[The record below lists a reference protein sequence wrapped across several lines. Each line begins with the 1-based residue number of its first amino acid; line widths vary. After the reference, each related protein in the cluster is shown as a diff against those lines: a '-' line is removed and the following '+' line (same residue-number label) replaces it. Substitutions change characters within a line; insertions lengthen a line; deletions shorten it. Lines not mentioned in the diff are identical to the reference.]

1 MENKQFRIEVSSS
14 GNLTNLLLKDDI
26 NKMNWVMDPSYLS
39 QSGYDEED
47 KLFGDFSIKIDGKLL
62 NSIDGIPSI
71 TKNDAQATVIYVFEQ
86 IEVIMKYDLTKSED
100 RFVWN
105 ITLKNRTANELNI
118 TDFAIWSSFSYVMYR
133 INDLNLQTNHSA
145 AVFPSISKSY
155 TKLACVR
162 RSNEAP
168 HIGMY
173 QTKGQTLSVG
183 TYCAYNNLFFESVS
197 PSLDGL
203 LFHQLILA
211 GGYPEGFENAD
222 WLYEK
227 EGFILSGLS
236 EKEWEYSL
244 EPFKDQ
250 SDFYLISQKNY
261 DHPIFDFEPLAI
273 ADQNYEFAFELL
285 EVQDLTDAYVEYLD
299 EAGER
304 RRKNIFAEIKNEKN
318 KYQANLLFTIPG
330 EHKITIEIDNQYFD
344 SVILNVMEPI
354 KNMIENRSHYISEV
368 LFNGE
373 NSEIPYSYSP
383 ISNQGESLGKLSLV
397 LKNNLLGTTNA
408 KEVQKVEASCV
419 YYIRQKWFQNGD
431 FTKPNKLYGDFYR
444 CMDFEYIGHAFYLL
458 SQFEEN
464 ILHLHHPDTYL
475 SWAADVFSLRVNP
488 DLHDNPRGKEEAEM
502 LGVFF
507 LYIDDLMEELK
518 SRGLTEKYKEISSLW
533 TEIARKVSN
542 DSKTYKAAVT
552 EHFFD
557 NAGFGPATGA
567 LASTHHFEAAKKYGE
582 LVLANMGFS
591 NDFRAQSPDRWWEA
605 LSYMIHSLWGGITAA
620 ACLKAYEELHDSRY
634 LKAAYRAT
642 IGILYCYDTN
652 AKATDSKL
660 STGEAASTYSIA
672 GPHFNRPDLSR
683 NRFGQ
688 STFYRDG
695 GIFTRLFT
703 KEEETADWDMGEELV
718 AYLDG
723 FGKKTFLYEENGTVS
738 VVNGS
743 IERTEEGLL
752 ITSYAP
758 YPTEYHLYDRN
769 LHFVSENGETIPQ
782 VLLVDG
788 EFKLK
793 KEELL
798 TRE

>member
-1 MENKQFRIEVSSS
+1 MENKQFRFEISPS
-14 GNLTNLLLKDDI
+14 GNLTNLILKEDTHQ
-26 NKMNWVMDPSYLS
+26 MNWVMDSTYLID
-39 QSGYDEED
+39 SGYEEND
-47 KLFGDFSIKIDGKLL
+47 KLFGNFSLKIDGKIV
-62 NSIDGIPSI
+62 NSEDMLPTISQDDG
-71 TKNDAQATVIYVFEQ
+71 TATVTFAFEQ
-86 IEVIMKYDLTKSED
+86 IKVIMKYDLTQSED

-105 ITLKNRTANELNI
+105 IKLINCTANEVKV

-133 INDLNLQTNHSA
+133 INDLNLQTNHST
-145 AVFPSISKSY
+145 AVFPSISDHYS
-155 TKLACVR
+155 KLACVR

-168 HIGMY
+168 HLGLY

-183 TYCAYNNLFFESVS
+183 TYCSYNNLFFESVS

-211 GGYPEGFENAD
+211 GGYPEKFENAD

-227 EGFILSGLS
+227 KGLILPGLTV
-236 EKEWEYSL
+236 KEWEYSF
-244 EPFKDQ
+244 EPFTNQ
-250 SDFYLISQKNY
+250 NDFYQIANKNY
-261 DHPIFDFEPLAI
+261 GHPIFHFEPLAI
-273 ADQNYEFAFELL
+273 EDQPYDFTFELPKDR
-285 EVQDLTDAYVEYLD
+285 QLTGAYIEYLD
-299 EAGER
+299 AAGD
-304 RRKNIFAEIKNEKN
+304 RKRENIFAKINRNEN
-318 KYQANLLFTIPG
+318 KYYANLIFTTPG
-330 EHKITIEIDNQYFD
+330 EHKIIIELGGQFYD

-354 KNMIENRSHYISEV
+354 KNIIVNRSHYISEV

-397 LKNNLLGTTNA
+397 LKSNLLGQA
-408 KEVQKVEASCV
+408 RVEEVQKVEASCV
-419 YYIRQKWFQNGD
+419 HYIRQKWFQNGD
-431 FTKPNKLYGDFYR
+431 FTKPTYLYGDFYR
-444 CMDFEYIGHAFYLL
+444 CMDFEYIAHVFYLL
-458 SQFEEN
+458 SQFDED
-464 ILHLHHPDTYL
+464 ILQLHHPDTYL
-475 SWAADVFSLRVNP
+475 SWAAEVFSLRVNP

-507 LYIDDLMEELK
+507 LYIDELMEELK
-518 SRGLTEKYKEISSLW
+518 IRGLTEKYEEISSLW
-533 TEIARKVSN
+533 LKIANKVSN
-542 DSKTYKAAVT
+542 DSQTYKAAVT
-552 EHFFD
+552 EHFYD

-567 LASTHHFEAAKKYGE
+567 LASTHHVDAAKIYGE
-582 LVLANMGFS
+582 LVLANIGFS

-605 LSYMIHSLWGGITAA
+605 LSYMIHSLWGGVTAA
-620 ACLKAYEELHDSRY
+620 ACLKAYEEIRDSRY

-652 AKATDSKL
+652 AKATDTKL
-660 STGEAASTYSIA
+660 ATGEAASTYSIA
-672 GPHFNRPDLSR
+672 GPHINRPDLSR

-688 STFYRDG
+688 STFFKDG

-723 FGKKTFLYEENGTVS
+723 FGKKTFLYEESGKVCI
-738 VVNGS
+738 VNGS
-743 IERTEEGLL
+743 IEETDEGLL

-758 YPTEYHLYDRN
+758 YPTEYHFYDKN
-769 LHFVSENGETIPQ
+769 LHFLSKNGESIPQ

-788 EFKLK
+788 EFKIK
-793 KEELL
+793 KELL

>member
-1 MENKQFRIEVSSS
+1 MENKQFKLQISPS
-14 GNLTNLLLKDDI
+14 GNLTNLALKEDTHQ
-26 NKMNWVMDPSYLS
+26 MNWVMDSSYLDD
-39 QSGYDEED
+39 SGYNEKD
-47 KLFGDFSIKIDGKLL
+47 KLFGNFSLKIDGKILT
-62 NSIDGIPSI
+62 SVDMYPTISEE
-71 TKNDAQATVIYVFEQ
+71 DAQATVTYIFEK
-86 IEVIMKYDLTKSED
+86 IEVIMKYDLSQSED

-105 ITLKNRTANELNI
+105 ITLKNLTAKGLNI

-133 INDLNLQTNHSA
+133 NNDLNLQTNHSA
-145 AVFPSISKSY
+145 AVFPSISNDYSKF
-155 TKLACVR
+155 ACVR

-168 HIGMY
+168 HLGMY
-173 QTKGQTLSVG
+173 QTKGKTLSVG

-197 PSLDGL
+197 PSLDGI

-211 GGYPEGFENAD
+211 GGYPEKFQNAD

-227 EGFILSGLS
+227 KGFTLLGLS
-236 EKEWEYSL
+236 EKEWEYTL
-244 EPFKDQ
+244 EPFENQ
-250 SDFYLISQKNY
+250 NDFYHIGQKNNG
-261 DHPIFDFEPLAI
+261 HPIFDFEPLAI
-273 ADQNYEFAFELL
+273 IDQNYDFAFELP
-285 EVQDLTDAYVEYLD
+285 EDKHLTDAYIEYLD
-299 EAGER
+299 KSGER
-304 RRKNIFAEIKNEKN
+304 KRENIFAKINNEKN
-318 KYQANLLFTIPG
+318 KHYANLLFTTPG
-330 EHKITIEIDNQYFD
+330 EHKITIEVDGQSYD

-354 KNMIENRSHYISEV
+354 KKTIVNRSHYISDV

-397 LKNNLLGTTNA
+397 LKNNLLGKTNV

-419 YYIRQKWFQNGD
+419 YYIRQKWFKNGD
-431 FTKPNKLYGDFYR
+431 FTKPNLLYGDFYR
-444 CMDFEYIGHAFYLL
+444 CMDFEYIAHVFYIL
-458 SQFEEN
+458 SQFDKD
-464 ILHLHHPDTYL
+464 ILQLHHPDTYL

-488 DLHDNPRGKEEAEM
+488 DLHDNPRGKEEAQM

-507 LYIDDLMEELK
+507 LFIDELMEELK
-518 SRGLTEKYKEISSLW
+518 NRGLTEKYDEIRSLW
-533 TEIARKVSN
+533 LKIAQNVSN
-542 DSKTYKAAVT
+542 ESKTYKAAVT

-567 LASTHHFEAAKKYGE
+567 LASTHHIDAAKKYGE
-582 LVLANMGFS
+582 LVLANIGFS

-605 LSYMIHSLWGGITAA
+605 LSYMIHSLWGGVTAA

-652 AKATDSKL
+652 AKATDTKL
-660 STGEAASTYSIA
+660 TTGEAASTYSIA
-672 GPHFNRPDLSR
+672 GPHINRPDLSR

-688 STFYRDG
+688 STFFRDG

-723 FGKKTFLYEENGTVS
+723 FGKKTFLYEESGIVSIVNGT
-738 VVNGS
+738 
-743 IERTEEGLL
+743 IEETNEGLL

-758 YPTEYHLYDRN
+758 YPTEYHFYDRN
-769 LHFVSENGETIPQ
+769 LHFISKNGESIPQ
-782 VLLVDG
+782 LLLVDG
-788 EFKLK
+788 EFKIK
-793 KEELL
+793 KELL

>member
-1 MENKQFRIEVSSS
+1 LENKQFIVEISPS
-14 GNLTNLLLKDDI
+14 GNLTNLILKEDTHQ
-26 NKMNWVMDPSYLS
+26 MNWVMNSLYLDD
-39 QSGYDEED
+39 SGYEEKD
-47 KLFGDFSIKIDGKLL
+47 KLFGNFSLKIDGKIISSADVFPTILQ
-62 NSIDGIPSI
+62 DEG
-71 TKNDAQATVIYVFEQ
+71 KVVVIYTFEQ
-86 IEVIMKYDLTKSED
+86 IEVSMKYDLTQSKD

-105 ITLKNRTANELNI
+105 ITLKNRTANELNF

-145 AVFPSISKSY
+145 AVFPSISNDYS
-155 TKLACVR
+155 KLACVR
-162 RSNEAP
+162 RSNVAP
-168 HIGMY
+168 HLGMY

-211 GGYPEGFENAD
+211 GGYPEKFENAD
-222 WLYEK
+222 WLFEK
-227 EGFILSGLS
+227 KGFILPGLD

-244 EPFKDQ
+244 EPFKNQ
-250 SDFYLISQKNY
+250 TDFYQIGQKNY
-261 DHPIFDFEPLAI
+261 GHPIFYFEPLAI
-273 ADQNYEFAFELL
+273 ADQNYDFAFDLPK
-285 EVQDLTDAYVEYLD
+285 DKHLTDAYIEYLD
-299 EAGER
+299 ATGER
-304 RRKNIFAEIKNEKN
+304 KKDNIFAEIYNEKN
-318 KYQANLLFTIPG
+318 KYRASLIFTTPG
-330 EHKITIEIDNQYFD
+330 EHKITIEVDHQKND

-354 KNMIENRSHYISEV
+354 KKTIENRSRYISDV

-397 LKNNLLGTTNA
+397 LKNNLLGTTNV

-431 FTKPNKLYGDFYR
+431 FTKPNKVYGDFYR
-444 CMDFEYIGHAFYLL
+444 CMDFEYIAHVFYLL

-464 ILHLHHPDTYL
+464 ILQLHHRDTYL

-488 DLHDNPRGKEEAEM
+488 DLHDNHRGKEEAGM

-507 LYIDDLMEELK
+507 LYIDELMEELK
-518 SRGLTEKYKEISSLW
+518 SRGLTEKYVEISSLW
-533 TEIARKVSN
+533 LKIAQNVAIN
-542 DSKTYKAAVT
+542 SKTYKAAVT
-552 EHFFD
+552 EHFYD

-567 LASTHHFEAAKKYGE
+567 LASTQHFDAAKKYGE
-582 LVLANMGFS
+582 LVLANIGFS

-605 LSYMIHSLWGGITAA
+605 LSYMIHSLWGGVTAA

-652 AKATDSKL
+652 AKATDTKL
-660 STGEAASTYSIA
+660 TTGEAASTYSIA
-672 GPHFNRPDLSR
+672 GPHINRPDLSR

-688 STFYRDG
+688 STFFRDG

-723 FGKKTFLYEENGTVS
+723 FGKKTFLFEENGTVS
-738 VVNGS
+738 VVNGT
-743 IERTEEGLL
+743 IEKTDEGLL

-758 YPTEYHLYDRN
+758 YPTEYHFYDRN
-769 LHFVSENGETIPQ
+769 SHFVSRNGETIPH

-788 EFKLK
+788 KFKIK

>member
-1 MENKQFRIEVSSS
+1 MENKQFRIGISPS
-14 GNLTNLLLKDDI
+14 GNLTNLVLKEDTHQ
-26 NKMNWVMDPSYLS
+26 MNWVMDSSYLDG
-39 QSGYDEED
+39 SGFDEND
-47 KLFGDFSIKIDGKLL
+47 KLFGNFSLKIDGEIVSSVDMLPTI
-62 NSIDGIPSI
+62 SQD
-71 TKNDAQATVIYVFEQ
+71 DAQAIVTYAFEQ
-86 IEVIMKYDLTKSED
+86 IEVIMKYDLSRSEG
-100 RFVWN
+100 RLVWN
-105 ITLKNRTANELNI
+105 INLKNSTANKLKI
-118 TDFAIWSSFSYVMYR
+118 SDFAIWSSFSYVMYR

-145 AVFPSISKSY
+145 AIFPSISKSY
-155 TKLACVR
+155 SKLACVR

-168 HIGMY
+168 HLGMY

-211 GGYPEGFENAD
+211 GGYPEEFENAD

-227 EGFILSGLS
+227 KGFILTGLS
-236 EKEWEYSL
+236 EKEWEYAL

-250 SDFYLISQKNY
+250 NEFYLIGQKNY

-273 ADQNYEFAFELL
+273 ANQNYEFAFELPKD
-285 EVQDLTDAYVEYLD
+285 QDLTDSYIEYLD
-299 EAGER
+299 AAGNR
-304 RRKNIFAEIKNEKN
+304 KKKNIFTAIKNENN
-318 KYQANLLFTIPG
+318 KYHAKLIFPTPG
-330 EHKITIEIDNQYFD
+330 EHKITIEVNNQNYD

-354 KNMIENRSHYISEV
+354 KKMIENRSHYISEK

-373 NSEIPYSYSP
+373 DSETPYSYSP

-397 LKNNLLGTTNA
+397 LKNNLLGTMNP

-419 YYIRQKWFQNGD
+419 YYIRQKWFQNGE
-431 FTKPNKLYGDFYR
+431 FTKPIKLYGDFYR
-444 CMDFEYIGHAFYLL
+444 CMDFEYIGHVFFLL
-458 SQFEEN
+458 SQFDKN
-464 ILHLHHPDTYL
+464 ILQLHHPDTYL

-488 DLHDNPRGKEEAEM
+488 DSHDNPRGKEEAEM

-507 LYIDDLMEELK
+507 LYIDELMEELK
-518 SRGLTEKYKEISSLW
+518 SRGLTEKYEEISSLW
-533 TEIARKVSN
+533 TKIAQKVSN

-552 EHFFD
+552 EHFYD

-567 LASTHHFEAAKKYGE
+567 LASTHHFESAKKYGE
-582 LVLANMGFS
+582 LVLANIGFS

-652 AKATDSKL
+652 AKATDTKL
-660 STGEAASTYSIA
+660 TTGEAASTYSIA
-672 GPHFNRPDLSR
+672 GPHINRPDLSR

-695 GIFTRLFT
+695 GIFTRLFS

-723 FGKKTFLYEENGTVS
+723 FGQKTFLYEENGTVS

-743 IERTEEGLL
+743 IEKTTEGLL
-752 ITSYAP
+752 ITSNAP
-758 YPTEYHLYDRN
+758 YPTEYHFYDRN
-769 LHFVSENGETIPQ
+769 LHFVSKNGETIRQ

>member
-1 MENKQFRIEVSSS
+1 MENKQFRIEISPS
-14 GNLTNLLLKDDI
+14 GNLTNLVLKEDT
-26 NKMNWVMDPSYLS
+26 NKMNWVIDSSYLT
-39 QSGYDEED
+39 QSGYDEKD
-47 KLFGDFSIKIDGKLL
+47 KLFGNFSLKIDGKII
-62 NSIDGIPSI
+62 SSVEIFPTIFQDDG
-71 TKNDAQATVIYVFEQ
+71 QAIVTYTFDQVEA
-86 IEVIMKYDLTKSED
+86 IMKYDLTQSKN

-105 ITLKNRTANELNI
+105 ITLKNRTANALNI
-118 TDFAIWSSFSYVMYR
+118 TDFVIWSSFSYVMFR
-133 INDLNLQTNHSA
+133 LNDLNLQTNHSA

-155 TKLACVR
+155 SKLACVR

-168 HIGMY
+168 HLGMY

-250 SDFYLISQKNY
+250 SDFYRIGQKNY
-261 DHPIFDFEPLAI
+261 GHPIFEFEPLAI
-273 ADQNYEFAFELL
+273 AEQNYEFAFELPGD
-285 EVQDLTDAYVEYLD
+285 QYLTDAYVEYLD
-299 EAGER
+299 AAVD
-304 RRKNIFAEIKNEKN
+304 RKRESIFADIKHEKN
-318 KYQANLLFTIPG
+318 KHHAHLFFTIPG
-330 EHKITIEIDNQYFD
+330 EHKITIEINNQYYD

-354 KNMIENRSHYISEV
+354 KKIIENRSHYISDV

-397 LKNNLLGTTNA
+397 LKNNLLGHTNV
-408 KEVQKVEASCV
+408 KEVQKVESSCV

-431 FTKPNKLYGDFYR
+431 FAKPNKVYGDFYR
-444 CMDFEYIGHAFYLL
+444 CMDFEYIAHVFYLL

-464 ILHLHHPDTYL
+464 ILQLHHPDTYL

-488 DLHDNPRGKEEAEM
+488 DLHDNHRGKEEAGM

-507 LYIDDLMEELK
+507 LYIDELMEELK
-518 SRGLTEKYKEISSLW
+518 SRGLTEKYEEITSLW
-533 TEIARKVSN
+533 FKIAQNVAMNSQ
-542 DSKTYKAAVT
+542 TFKAAVT
-552 EHFFD
+552 EHFYD

-567 LASTHHFEAAKKYGE
+567 LASTQHFDAAKKYGE
-582 LVLANMGFS
+582 LVLANIGFS

-605 LSYMIHSLWGGITAA
+605 LSYMIHSLWGGVTAA
-620 ACLKAYEELHDSRY
+620 ACLKAYEEIHDSRY

-652 AKATDSKL
+652 AKATDMKL
-660 STGEAASTYSIA
+660 TAGEAASTYSIA
-672 GPHFNRPDLSR
+672 GPHINRPDLSR

-688 STFYRDG
+688 STFFRDG

-743 IERTEEGLL
+743 IEKTDEGLL

-758 YPTEYHLYDRN
+758 YPTEYHFYDRN
-769 LHFVSENGETIPQ
+769 LHFVSGNGKTIPQ

-788 EFKLK
+788 KFKINK
-793 KEELL
+793 DVLL

>member
-1 MENKQFRIEVSSS
+1 MENKQFRLEISPS
-14 GNLTNLLLKDDI
+14 GNLTNLLLKEDTHQ
-26 NKMNWVMDPSYLS
+26 MNWVMDSFYLN
-39 QSGYDEED
+39 QSGYDEKD
-47 KLFGDFSIKIDGKLL
+47 KLFGNFSLSIDGKIVS
-62 NSIDGIPSI
+62 NVDIFPTISQDNG
-71 TKNDAQATVIYVFEQ
+71 QAIVTYTFEQ
-86 IEVIMKYDLTKSED
+86 VAVIMKYDLTQSEN

-105 ITLKNRTANELNI
+105 ITLKNRTKNELNI

-133 INDLNLQTNHSA
+133 LNDLNLQTNYSA

-168 HIGMY
+168 HLGMY

-227 EGFILSGLS
+227 KTIILPGLG

-244 EPFKDQ
+244 EPYKDQ
-250 SDFYLISQKNY
+250 NEFYLIGQKNY
-261 DHPIFDFEPLAI
+261 GHPIFDFEPLAI
-273 ADQNYEFAFELL
+273 ANQHYEFAFELPKD
-285 EVQDLTDAYVEYLD
+285 QDLTDAYIEYLD
-299 EAGER
+299 EDGD
-304 RRKNIFAEIKNEKN
+304 RKKENIFQDLKQERN
-318 KYQANLLFTIPG
+318 KYQAKLIFTTPG
-330 EHKITIEIDNQYFD
+330 EHKITIEINDQNYD

-354 KNMIENRSHYISEV
+354 KKTIENRCHYISNV
-368 LFNGE
+368 LFDGE

-397 LKNNLLGTTNA
+397 LKNNLLGRTNVE
-408 KEVQKVEASCV
+408 EVQKVEASCV
-419 YYIRQKWFQNGD
+419 HYIRPKWFKAGD
-431 FTKPNKLYGDFYR
+431 FTKPNDLYGDFYR
-444 CMDFEYIGHAFYLL
+444 CMDFEYIAHVFYLL
-458 SQFEEN
+458 SQFDEN
-464 ILHLHHPDTYL
+464 ILRLNHPDSYL

-488 DLHDNPRGKEEAEM
+488 DLHHTPREKEEAGM

-507 LYIDDLMEELK
+507 LYIDELMEELK
-518 SRGLTEKYKEISSLW
+518 NRGLTEKFEEISSLW
-533 TEIARKVSN
+533 LKIAQNVALN
-542 DSKTYKAAVT
+542 SKTYKAAVT
-552 EHFFD
+552 EHFYD

-567 LASTHHFEAAKKYGE
+567 LASTYHFDAAQKYGE
-582 LVLANMGFS
+582 LVLANIGFS

-605 LSYMIHSLWGGITAA
+605 LSYMIHSLWGGVTAA

-652 AKATDSKL
+652 AKATNTKL
-660 STGEAASTYSIA
+660 SNGEAASTYSIA
-672 GPHFNRPDLSR
+672 GPHINRPDLSR

-743 IERTEEGLL
+743 IEETDGGLL

-758 YPTEYHLYDRN
+758 YPTEYHFYDKN
-769 LHFVSENGETIPQ
+769 LHFTSGNGETISQ

-793 KEELL
+793 KELL

>member
-1 MENKQFRIEVSSS
+1 MENKQFRLEISPS
-14 GNLTNLLLKDDI
+14 GILTNLVLKEDI
-26 NKMNWVMDPSYLS
+26 HQMNWVMNSSYLDD
-39 QSGYDEED
+39 SGYDEKD
-47 KLFGDFSIKIDGKLL
+47 KLFGNFSLKIDGKLV
-62 NSIDGIPSI
+62 SSADMFPTISHEEA
-71 TKNDAQATVIYVFEQ
+71 KATVSYAFEQ
-86 IEVIMKYDLTKSED
+86 IELIMKYDLTQAKNS
-100 RFVWN
+100 FVWN

-118 TDFAIWSSFSYVMYR
+118 TDFALWSSFSYVMYR

-145 AVFPSISKSY
+145 AVFPSISNNYS
-155 TKLACVR
+155 KLACVR

-168 HIGMY
+168 HLGMY

-183 TYCAYNNLFFESVS
+183 TYCAYKNLFFESVS
-197 PSLDGL
+197 PSLDGI

-211 GGYPEGFENAD
+211 GGYPEKFENAD

-227 EGFILSGLS
+227 KGFILPGLS

-250 SDFYLISQKNY
+250 SDFYLIGQKNY
-261 DHPIFDFEPLAI
+261 GHPIFDFEPLAI
-273 ADQNYEFAFELL
+273 AEQNYEFAFELPKHK
-285 EVQDLTDAYVEYLD
+285 DLTDAYIEYLD
-299 EAGER
+299 TAGER
-304 RRKNIFAEIKNEKN
+304 KRESIFSQIKNEKN
-318 KYQANLLFTIPG
+318 KYYANLIFTTPG
-330 EHKITIEIDNQYFD
+330 EHKITIEVENEKND

-354 KNMIENRSHYISEV
+354 KKIIENRSHFISGV
-368 LFNGE
+368 LFNGKD
-373 NSEIPYSYSP
+373 SEIPYSYSP

-397 LKNNLLGTTNA
+397 LKNNLLGQTNV

-431 FTKPNKLYGDFYR
+431 FTKPIKLYGDFYR
-444 CMDFEYIGHAFYLL
+444 CMDFEYIGHVFYLL

-464 ILHLHHPDTYL
+464 ILQLHHPDTYL
-475 SWAADVFSLRVNP
+475 SWAADVFTLRVNP
-488 DLHDNPRGKEEAEM
+488 DLHDNLRGKEEAEM

-507 LYIDDLMEELK
+507 LYIDELMEELN
-518 SRGLTEKYKEISSLW
+518 SRGLTEKYEEIRSLW
-533 TEIARKVSN
+533 SKIAQKVSN

-582 LVLANMGFS
+582 LVLANIGFS

-620 ACLKAYEELHDSRY
+620 ACLKAYEDLHDSRY

-652 AKATDSKL
+652 AKATDTEL
-660 STGEAASTYSIA
+660 SNGEAASTYSIA
-672 GPHFNRPDLSR
+672 GPHINRPDLSR

-743 IERTEEGLL
+743 IEETEEGLI

-758 YPTEYHLYDRN
+758 YPTEYHFYDRN
-769 LHFVSENGETIPQ
+769 LHFVSEYGETIPQ

-788 EFKLK
+788 EFKIK

>member
-1 MENKQFRIEVSSS
+1 LENNQFRLEISPC
-14 GNLTNLLLKDDI
+14 GNLKNLVLKEDLYQ
-26 NKMNWVMDPSYLS
+26 MNWVIDSSYLDE
-39 QSGYDEED
+39 SGYDEKD
-47 KLFGDFSIKIDGKLL
+47 KLFGHFSLKIDGKTV
-62 NSIDGIPSI
+62 NSVELTPTISQD
-71 TKNDAQATVIYVFEQ
+71 DAQATVTYAFNQ
-86 IEVIMKYDLTKSED
+86 IEVIMKYDLTQSED
-100 RFVWN
+100 RLVWN

-118 TDFAIWSSFSYVMYR
+118 TDFKIWSSFAYVMYR
-133 INDLNLQTNHSA
+133 INDLNIQTNHSA
-145 AVFPSISKSY
+145 AVFPSISTDY

-168 HIGMY
+168 HLGMY

-183 TYCAYNNLFFESVS
+183 TYCAYKNLFFESVS

-227 EGFILSGLS
+227 KGFILPSLS

-244 EPFKDQ
+244 ESFKDQ
-250 SDFYLISQKNY
+250 GDFYLIGQKHY
-261 DHPIFDFEPLAI
+261 GHPIFDFEPLAI
-273 ADQNYEFAFELL
+273 VGQNYEFAFELPKD
-285 EVQDLTDAYVEYLD
+285 EHLTDAYIEYLD
-299 EAGER
+299 GNGER
-304 RRKNIFAEIKNEKN
+304 KRENILAEIKNENN
-318 KYQANLLFTIPG
+318 KHRANLIFTTPG
-330 EHKITIEIDNQYFD
+330 EHKITIEVDDQKYD
-344 SVILNVMEPI
+344 SAIFNVMEPI
-354 KNMIENRSHYISEV
+354 KKMIENRSHYISNV

-373 NSEIPYSYSP
+373 NSQIPYSYSP

-397 LKNNLLGTTNA
+397 LKSNLLGQTNVE
-408 KEVQKVEASCV
+408 EVQKVEESCV

-431 FTKPNKLYGDFYR
+431 FTKPVYLYGDFYR
-444 CMDFEYIGHAFYLL
+444 CMDYEYIAHILYLL
-458 SQFEEN
+458 SKFEKD
-464 ILHLHHPDTYL
+464 ILQIHHPDTYL

-507 LYIDDLMEELK
+507 LYIDELMDELK
-518 SRGLTEKYKEISSLW
+518 SRRLTEKYDEIRSLW
-533 TEIARKVSN
+533 SKIAQNVAN
-542 DSKTYKAAVT
+542 ESKTYKAAVT
-552 EHFFD
+552 EHFYD

-567 LASTHHFEAAKKYGE
+567 LASTHHIDAAKRYGE
-582 LVLANMGFS
+582 LVIANIGFS

-620 ACLKAYEELHDSRY
+620 ACLKAYEELHDKRY

-652 AKATDSKL
+652 AKATDTKL
-660 STGEAASTYSIA
+660 TTGEAASTYSIA
-672 GPHFNRPDLSR
+672 GPHINRPDLSR

-688 STFYRDG
+688 STFFRNG

-703 KEEETADWDMGEELV
+703 EEEETADWDMGEELV

-723 FGKKTFLYEENGTVS
+723 FGKKTFLYDDNGDIS
-738 VVNGS
+738 IVNGY
-743 IERTEEGLL
+743 IEDTDEGLL

-758 YPTEYHLYDRN
+758 YPTEYHFSDRN
-769 LHFVSENGETIPQ
+769 LHFISENSEIIPQ
-782 VLLVDG
+782 ILLVDG
-788 EFKLK
+788 KFKIK
-793 KEELL
+793 KKLL
-798 TRE
+798 IKE